1 MRKLLLA
8 ISLVLAAGT
17 AQADDDEIVGLYAG
31 AGIMRAKMED
41 VFHTDFTLSNTAWKL
56 YAGFRPP
63 GFPLGIDVDYV
74 DLGNAAAGTFLG
86 PAHAD
91 AKAFAAYAVGYLP
104 IPVPNIDVYGKAG
117 LARWQFDGSAPD
129 AGLFSVSQNGTDF
142 AWGVGGQ
149 VHFLGRFAARI
160 EYEHF
165 NVREADDVQLYTL
178 GLSYTFL

>member
-8 ISLVLAAGT
+8 GTLALFAGA
-17 AQADDDEIVGLYAG
+17 AQADDLLGLYAG
-31 AGIMRAKMED
+31 AGIMRAKAED
-41 VFHTDFTLSNTAWKL
+41 VFHTDFTLSNTSWKI
-56 YAGFRPP
+56 YAGLRPT

-74 DLGNAAAGTFLG
+74 DLGSSTAGTFLG

-104 IPVPNIDVYGKAG
+104 IPVPDIDVYGKAG
-117 LARWQFDGSAPD
+117 LARWQFNGGVTQP
-129 AGLFSVSQNGTDF
+129 GLFSISQNGTDF

-149 VHFLGRFAARI
+149 VHFLDRFAVRI

-165 NVREADDVQLYTL
+165 NVHEADDVQLYSL
-178 GLSYTFL
+178 GVSYTIL